1 MNIKQIIKD
10 ALILTA
16 ITVVA
21 GFLLGL
27 VYEITKEPIEAAEL
41 AAQQA
46 AYQEVFAEASTF
58 EEYADYDADEA
69 AQLMTDNGY
78 EDTVSIDGVMEA
90 YDESGTLLGYVL
102 NVTDGEGYG
111 GDICFSLGLSLD
123 GTMNGISFTTL
134 DETAGLGQK
143 AKEETFSSQFNGI
156 NVSSITLVKVT
167 PTSEEEIQAISGA
180 TITSTA
186 VTNGVNGALCYFTNV
201 LGGGS
206 GE

>member
-1 MNIKQIIKD
+1 MKQIAKD
-10 ALILTA
+10 ALILTV

-27 VYEITKEPIEAAEL
+27 VYEITEEPIAAAEL

-46 AYQEVFAEASTF
+46 AYQEVFAEASSF

-69 AQLMTDNGY
+69 AQLMLDNGY
-78 EDTVSIDGVMEA
+78 GDDVSIDGVMEA
-90 YDESGTLLGYVL
+90 YDEDGTLLGYVL

-111 GDICFSLGLSLD
+111 GDICFSLGLTLD

-143 AKEETFSSQFNGI
+143 AKESAFSSQFYGI
-156 NVSSITLVKVT
+156 TVEQITLVKVT

-201 LGGGS
+201 LGGAAD
-206 GE
+206 E

>member
-1 MNIKQIIKD
+1 MKRILKD
-10 ALILTA
+10 AMILTA

-27 VYEITKEPIEAAEL
+27 VYEITKEPIAAAEE

-46 AYQEVFAEASTF
+46 AYQEVFSEASSF
-58 EEYADYDADEA
+58 AEYEGYDADEA
-69 AQLMTDNGY
+69 ARLMMDNGY
-78 EDTVSIDGVMEA
+78 DDDVSIDGVMEA
-90 YDESGTLLGYVL
+90 YDENGELLGYVL

-111 GDICFSLGLSLD
+111 GDICFSLGLTLE

-143 AKEETFSSQFNGI
+143 AKEETFSSQFYGI
-156 NVSSITLVKVT
+156 TVSSITLVKVT
-167 PTSEEEIQAISGA
+167 PTTEGEIQAISGA

-186 VTNGVNGALCYFTNV
+186 VTNGVNGALCYFENV
-201 LGGGS
+201 LGGGAS
-206 GE
+206 E